1 MNKLLARLFIKD
13 YENIEDSRVRN
24 SYGTLSSIFGIIMNA
39 IVSLSK
45 IIIGAIT
52 ASISIIADGINNL
65 SDMAS
70 SGISLVGFKISNRPA
85 DKEHPFGHARME
97 YISALIIAFLIIFV
111 GIQLAISSVEN
122 IISKATPSFS
132 IIALVILS
140 VSIVIKALMA
150 IFYLNYAKLIKS
162 STLKA
167 CALDS
172 FNDCVATA
180 LVLIALIISRFTNIV
195 LDGYVGAIVSVYIVI
210 SGIKIVI
217 ETLSPLLGEKPA
229 PELVK
234 TIVEKTRA
242 YNGILGI
249 HDLVFHNYGANK
261 YFITFHAEVDSS
273 VDVMISHELIDTIE
287 NELSTDNIH
296 VVIHLDPI
304 VVNDPKTNALKQM
317 VLGIIGEISPN
328 LNIHDFRAIIGP
340 NRTNLIFDLLL
351 PDHTS
356 YDKDTITK
364 IISERI
370 TEIDPSCKAIISVD
384 YPFIDVT

>member
-39 IVSLSK
+39 LVSVSK
-45 IIIGAIT
+45 IAIGAIT
-52 ASISIIADGINNL
+52 ASISVIADGINNL

-111 GIQLAISSVEN
+111 GIQLAISSIEN
-122 IISKATPSFS
+122 IIAKAAPSFS
-132 IIALVILS
+132 IVAIVILS
-140 VSIVIKALMA
+140 VSIAIKALMA

-172 FNDCVATA
+172 FNDCIATT
-180 LVLIALIISRFTNIV
+180 LVLIALIISRFTNVV
-195 LDGYVGAIVSVYIVI
+195 LDGYVGAVVSVYIVI

-217 ETLSPLLGEKPA
+217 ETLSPLLGEKPD

-234 TIVEKTRA
+234 SIVEKTRA
-242 YNGILGI
+242 YDGILGI

-273 VDVMISHELIDTIE
+273 IDVMISHELIDTIE
-287 NELSTDNIH
+287 NELNTDNIH

-317 VLGIIGEISPN
+317 VLGIISEISPN

-356 YDKDTITK
+356 YDKEIITK
-364 IISERI
+364 IVSKKIAEK
-370 TEIDPSCKAIISVD
+370 DPTCKAIISVD
-384 YPFIDVT
+384 YPFIDIT

>member
-24 SYGTLSSIFGIIMNA
+24 RYGTLSSIFGIIMNA

-52 ASISIIADGINNL
+52 VSISIIADGINNL

-132 IIALVILS
+132 IIAIVILS
-140 VSIVIKALMA
+140 VSIVIKAMMA

-217 ETLSPLLGEKPA
+217 ETLSPLLGEKPD

-287 NELSTDNIH
+287 NELNTENIH

-304 VVNDPKTNALKQM
+304 VVNDPKINALKQM

-364 IISERI
+364 IISEKI
-370 TEIDPSCKAIISVD
+370 AEIDPSCKAIISVD

>member
-13 YENIEDSRVRN
+13 YENIEDSHVRN

-132 IIALVILS
+132 IIAIVILS
-140 VSIVIKALMA
+140 VSIVIKAMMA

-195 LDGYVGAIVSVYIVI
+195 LDGYVGVIVSVYIVI

-217 ETLSPLLGEKPA
+217 ETLSPLLGEKPD

-287 NELSTDNIH
+287 NELNTDNIH

-304 VVNDPKTNALKQM
+304 VVNDPKINALKQM

-364 IISERI
+364 IISEKI
-370 TEIDPSCKAIISVD
+370 AEIDPSCKAIISVD

>member
-13 YENIEDSRVRN
+13 YENTEDSRVRN

-39 IVSLSK
+39 IVSLAK
-45 IIIGAIT
+45 IVIGAIT

-122 IISKATPSFS
+122 IVSKATPSFS
-132 IIALVILS
+132 IIAIVILS
-140 VSIVIKALMA
+140 ISIVIKALMA

-172 FNDCVATA
+172 FNDCIATV
-180 LVLIALIISRFTNIV
+180 LVLIALIISRFTSIV

-217 ETLSPLLGEKPA
+217 ETLSPLLGEKPD

-287 NELSTDNIH
+287 NELNTDNIQ

-364 IISERI
+364 IISEKI
-370 TEIDPSCKAIISVD
+370 AEKDPCCKAIISID